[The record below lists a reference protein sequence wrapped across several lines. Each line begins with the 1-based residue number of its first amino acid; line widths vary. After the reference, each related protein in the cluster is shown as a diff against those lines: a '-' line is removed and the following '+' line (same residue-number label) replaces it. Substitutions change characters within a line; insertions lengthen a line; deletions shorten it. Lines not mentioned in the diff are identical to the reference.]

1 MGRKRKIT
9 DGVIMTIYLPR
20 ELYQTLLDMA
30 YREKKS
36 ISEYIREKL
45 THITPQNTKTMN
57 GGSIMDLSN
66 ARRDLV
72 LEEAWEKLE
81 NLRKLVYKLENTI
94 PSQKMT
100 LKYYELKQTV
110 RKNAVELIDYITGNK
125 INDEK
130 LIREATNI
138 LKKINN
144 K

>member
-1 MGRKRKIT
+1 
-9 DGVIMTIYLPR
+9 MTIYLPR

-30 YREKKS
+30 YKEKKS

-45 THITPQNTKTMN
+45 TYITPQPTKTMN
-57 GGSIMDLSN
+57 GGSIMDLGN

-81 NLRKLVYKLENTI
+81 NLRKLVYKLENI
-94 PSQKMT
+94 APSQKMT
-100 LKYYELKQTV
+100 LKYYELKQIV

-130 LIREATNI
+130 LIREATSI